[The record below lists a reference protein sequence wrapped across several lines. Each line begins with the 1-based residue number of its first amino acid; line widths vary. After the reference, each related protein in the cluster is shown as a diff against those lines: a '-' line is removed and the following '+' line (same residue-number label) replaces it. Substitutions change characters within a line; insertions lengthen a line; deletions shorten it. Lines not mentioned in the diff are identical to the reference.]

1 LYKQHLHISF
11 IFFLLFF
18 GLKLSAQPF
27 VNLVQ
32 KKIPVTDTSLIIDF
46 RSIIPGS
53 LSIKNIAQANY
64 HLDEINARL
73 TWITQPELD
82 SVYIEYRVFHK
93 KLNAPVYR
101 MQYDS
106 IRYFFLAEKP
116 VKSSQF
122 TRTSDD
128 FFVPE
133 DGKIK
138 ANGSIGRIITV
149 GNNQDAVIN
158 SNLNLQLSG
167 YLSDSMELIL
177 AISENASPI
186 QPNGNT
192 RDLRDLDRI
201 FMQVAKSNWKV
212 QLGDLDLKENRFSY
226 LNFYKRVQGISYV
239 QQADIPDQWKTQTH
253 VTGSVAKG
261 RFNRQML
268 EIIEGN
274 QGPYRLRGANNELFF
289 QVLSGTEK
297 VFIDGVRVFRG
308 EDQDYVINYNTA
320 EISFTPKQFITKDKR
335 IQVEFEYTDRNYLNT
350 QWYLN
355 QSFEKR
361 ERSKWNLAFFSN
373 QDSRNN
379 PIDRVLDN
387 RQKLFLSKLGDRF
400 EEAFWPNAMEEIP
413 GEGKFLYKKIDT
425 TWGNNQHDS
434 IYVLSS
440 DTTHKLF
447 NLSFSYVGP
456 GNGNYQ
462 PLLNGANGKVFYWIE
477 PDSLGNKKGNYEPVD
492 FIVTPKRLQLLMLSN
507 QLELGK
513 STQFRSEW
521 ALSRYD
527 VNLFA
532 SSNKGNDWGY
542 AGKMELEKRTDTFKT
557 LGQSQILHVKLG
569 AEWVSPN
576 FKTVERYRTVEFY
589 RDWGLPV
596 ILNQVEEKWGNMDLA
611 LIGKNKGETR
621 YQLSQYQRGDGY
633 RGVRHQLNQQYAIN
647 NWHWNIQLQQ
657 TSFQQS
663 GSKGRF
669 FRPVIDLKKQ
679 WNKQSME
686 WGIQYLLED
695 NRIQDRRTDSILIQS
710 FSFDRTEAYVRSAGK
725 TAWNLRY
732 FTRRDRLPNGTGWK
746 EIDQSHN
753 YLAGLDWNT
762 HPIHQISINAGFRN
776 LANKD
781 ATRAIQPDEKTLL
794 SRLNWNFSP
803 WKGFVQGNLFYETG
817 GGQEQK
823 REFSYL
829 AVPAGQGEF
838 TWIDYN
844 GNGVEEL
851 NEFERALF
859 PDQRKYIR
867 IFTPSNDIV
876 RAQFVQLNYRLD
888 ITPSRLFVNQENKF
902 NKWISKFQ
910 LSSSLQL
917 NRRSLAGKNFIL
929 HPLKEINNDTL
940 LISRLQNQSHSI
952 FYQRTDTRWGLEITQ
967 TDNRSTALLNY
978 GLEENLQTVR
988 FFRGRVGLSNSLRL
1002 EFLGKL
1008 QVQELNTKGDL
1019 FQNRNYR
1026 IIQQQLEPQISY
1038 VHKNKW
1044 RSNWNLGWSGKEN
1057 KLDRTQQ
1064 LEIWNAQWEIKYNA
1078 PSDGSIRAQ
1087 FLANRVITNASISQ
1101 LNTTAGFIL
1110 LDGWRPGTNYRW
1122 TLDWVKR
1129 IGKTWEVNIYYEGRK
1144 PDGTR
1149 LIHTGRASVR
1159 AIF

>member
-1 LYKQHLHISF
+1 L
-11 IFFLLFF
+11 
-18 GLKLSAQPF
+18 GLKLYAQPF

-32 KKIPVTDTSLIIDF
+32 KKIPVRDTSCFIDF

-53 LSIKNIAQANY
+53 FSMKNIAQENY
-64 HLDEINARL
+64 HLDEVNARF
-73 TWITQPELD
+73 TWITQPKLD
-82 SVYIEYRVFHK
+82 SVQIEYRVFPK

-101 MQYDS
+101 MRYDS

-116 VKSSQF
+116 MNSSRF
-122 TRTSDD
+122 IRVSDD

-138 ANGSIGRIITV
+138 ANGSLGRIITV

-167 YLSDSMELIL
+167 YLSDSMELTL
-177 AISENASPI
+177 AISENTSPI

-212 QLGDLDLKENRFSY
+212 QLGDLDLRENRFSY
-226 LNFYKRVQGISYV
+226 LNFYKRVQGVSYIQHANISN
-239 QQADIPDQWKTQTH
+239 DWKTQTQ

-350 QWYLN
+350 QWYIN
-355 QSFEKR
+355 QAFQHGD
-361 ERSKWNLAFFSN
+361 RSKWNLAFFSN

-379 PIDRVLDN
+379 PIDRVIDN
-387 RQKLFLSKLGDRF
+387 RQQLFLSKLGDRF
-400 EEAFWPNAMEEIP
+400 EEAYWPNAMEEKP
-413 GEGKFLYKKIDT
+413 GEGKFLYKKMDT
-425 TWGNNQHDS
+425 TWGNNLHDS
-434 IYVLSS
+434 VYVLSN
-440 DTTHKLF
+440 DTAYPLF

-456 GNGNYQ
+456 GKGNYQ

-507 QLELGK
+507 QLKLGK
-513 STQFRSEW
+513 STQVFSEW

-542 AGKMELEKRTDTFKT
+542 AGKIELEKRTDSFNTW
-557 LGQSQILHVKLG
+557 GQSQILQVKLG

-589 RDWGLPV
+589 RDWGLP
-596 ILNQVEEKWGNMDLA
+596 LLLSQVEEKFGNLGLA
-611 LIGKNKGETR
+611 LLGKNNGETR
-621 YQLSQYQRGDGY
+621 YMLSQYHRGDGY
-633 RGVRHQLNQQYAIN
+633 RGIRHQLNQQYAIN
-647 NWHWNIQLQQ
+647 NWQWDFQLQQ
-657 TSFQQS
+657 TSFTQT

-679 WNKQSME
+679 WNKQFME
-686 WGIQYLLED
+686 WGMQYMLED
-695 NRIQDRRTDSILIQS
+695 NRIQNQLTDSILTQS
-710 FSFDRTEAYVRSAGK
+710 FSFDRTETYLRSTGK
-725 TAWNLRY
+725 TVWNLRY

-746 EIDQSHN
+746 DIDQSHN

-762 HPIHQISINAGFRN
+762 HPIHQVSVNAGFRK
-776 LANKD
+776 LVNKD
-781 ATRAIQPDEKTLL
+781 ASRAIQPEGKTLL

-803 WKGFVQGNLFYETG
+803 WKGFLQGNLFYETG

-844 GNGVEEL
+844 GNGIEEL

-876 RAQFVQLNYRLD
+876 SAQFVQLNYRMD
-888 ITPSRLFVNQENKF
+888 VTPSRLFENQKNSF
-902 NKWISKFQ
+902 NKWLSKIQF
-910 LSSSLQL
+910 SSSLQL
-917 NRRSLAGKNFIL
+917 NRRALAGKNFII
-929 HPLKEINNDTL
+929 HPIKETNIDTL

-978 GLEENLQTVR
+978 GLEENIQVVR
-988 FFRGRVGLSNSLRL
+988 YFRGRVGLTKSLRV

-1008 QVQELNTKGDL
+1008 QEQALNTQGSL

-1026 IIQQQLEPQISY
+1026 IIQQQIEPQISY
-1038 VHKNKW
+1038 IHKNKW
-1044 RSNWNLGWSGKEN
+1044 RSNWNLGWTSKEN
-1057 KLDRTQQ
+1057 KLDQSQQ
-1064 LEIWNAQWEIKYNA
+1064 LGIWTAQWEIKYNA
-1078 PSDGSIRAQ
+1078 PSDGSIRAL
-1087 FLANRVITNASISQ
+1087 FIANRVKTNSTLAQ
-1101 LNTTAGFIL
+1101 LNSTAGFIL
-1110 LDGWRPGTNYRW
+1110 LDGWRPGVNYRW

-1129 IGKTWEVNIYYEGRK
+1129 IGKTWEVNINYEGRK